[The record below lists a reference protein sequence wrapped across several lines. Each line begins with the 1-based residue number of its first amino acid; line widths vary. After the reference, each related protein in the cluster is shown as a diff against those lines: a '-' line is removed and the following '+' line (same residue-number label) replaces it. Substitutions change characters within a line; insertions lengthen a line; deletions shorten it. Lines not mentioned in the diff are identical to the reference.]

1 LKAGRGSDKA
11 IAVVRLRIALIFLPL
26 VGCGH
31 PATEREC
38 NEIVERITVL
48 ELSAVDASAETVAK
62 EVSLAKEA
70 MRREAHKRCVGRR
83 ITEKAMTCLRQ
94 AKSSKQIEEECFR

>member
-1 LKAGRGSDKA
+1 LKRWRGSDKA

-26 VGCGH
+26 LGCGH
-31 PATEREC
+31 PASEGEC

-48 ELSAVDASAETVAK
+48 ELGAADASAETVAK

-70 MRREAHKRCVGRR
+70 MRRESHKRCVGRR
-83 ITEKAMTCLRQ
+83 ITDKAMTCVRQ
-94 AKSSKQIEEECFR
+94 AKSAKQIEEECFR

>member
-1 LKAGRGSDKA
+1 M
-11 IAVVRLRIALIFLPL
+11 RLRSALSLLPL
-26 VGCGH
+26 LGVACGH
-31 PATEREC
+31 PASEREC

-70 MRREAHKRCVGRR
+70 MRRESHKRCVGRR
-83 ITEKAMTCLRQ
+83 ITDQAMACVRS
-94 AKSSKQIEEECFR
+94 AKNAKQIEEECFR

>member
-1 LKAGRGSDKA
+1 LS
-11 IAVVRLRIALIFLPL
+11 AVRFRSASILLPL
-26 VGCGH
+26 VVLGCGH

-48 ELSAVDASAETVAK
+48 ELSAMDASAETVEK

-70 MRREAHKRCVGRR
+70 MRRESHKRCVGRR
-83 ITEKAMTCLRQ
+83 ITEKAMACVRG
-94 AKSSKQIEEECFR
+94 AKSAKQIEEECFR

>member
-1 LKAGRGSDKA
+1 MRFRS
-11 IAVVRLRIALIFLPL
+11 ALILLPL
-26 VGCGH
+26 VVLGCGH

-70 MRREAHKRCVGRR
+70 MRRESHKRCVGRR
-83 ITEKAMTCLRQ
+83 ITEKAMACVRS
-94 AKSSKQIEEECFR
+94 AKSAKQIEEECFR

>member
-1 LKAGRGSDKA
+1 LSA
-11 IAVVRLRIALIFLPL
+11 VRLRNALTLLPL
-26 VGCGH
+26 IVLGCGH

-70 MRREAHKRCVGRR
+70 MRRESHKRCVGRR
-83 ITEKAMTCLRQ
+83 ITEKAMACVRT
-94 AKSSKQIEEECFR
+94 AKSAKQIEEECFR